1 MSVNLGIDWG
11 NSRVKA
17 GIFKNGRLD
26 DIFNFSEHEAYDEVS
41 HLISEFAPNS
51 AIICS
56 VTRNSSDV
64 EALLEERLQK
74 VVKLNEHTSLP
85 IMNAYSSPGTL
96 GADRI
101 ALAVAAHSLHPD
113 KNNLIVS
120 VGTCITYNFIQNT
133 RTFRG
138 GTISPGLR
146 MRLKAMHEFT
156 DGLPNVKPEGEA
168 LLLGYDTETG
178 VRGGA
183 VCGITAEIDGMVTEF
198 ASQYPDFNALLTG
211 GDAPLF
217 EGRLKSKIFADPN
230 LLLKGLNLIL
240 KHNVP
245 QAY

>member
-11 NSRVKA
+11 NSRVKV
-17 GIFKNGRLD
+17 GVFKNGRLD
-26 DIFNFSEHEAYDEVS
+26 DIYNFSEHEATSEIERVVSEVN
-41 HLISEFAPNS
+41 PNS

-56 VTRNSSDV
+56 VTRSSSDA
-64 EALLEERLQK
+64 EKMLEEQVKK
-74 VVKLNEHTSLP
+74 VVKLDEHTPLP

-101 ALAVAAHSLHPD
+101 ALAVAAHSMHPD

-138 GTISPGLR
+138 GTISPGVNL
-146 MRLKAMHEFT
+146 RLKAMHEFT
-156 DGLPNVKPEGEA
+156 DGLPAVSMEGET

-178 VRGGA
+178 IRGGA
-183 VCGITAEIDGMVTEF
+183 ICGVTAEIDGMVTEF
-198 ASQYPDFNALLTG
+198 AAQYPDFNALLTG

-230 LLLKGLNLIL
+230 LLLKGLNIIL

-245 QAY
+245 YAY